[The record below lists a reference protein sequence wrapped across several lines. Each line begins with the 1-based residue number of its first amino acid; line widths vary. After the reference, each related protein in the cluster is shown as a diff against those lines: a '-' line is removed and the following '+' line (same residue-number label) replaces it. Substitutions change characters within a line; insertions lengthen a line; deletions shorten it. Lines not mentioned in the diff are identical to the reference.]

1 MSNLLEEAIVD
12 AKALKEAALKS
23 AQETILE
30 KYNPEVKKALE
41 NLLLE
46 QEDEMGADPAADPDM
61 DALSGDPSAA
71 PQTGGTLDGQIP
83 MAATAGMN
91 LCPCPDNQKMIEVDF
106 ADLQKAMS
114 SVDTQSGM
122 TNDMSQQLP
131 APMTPAEEAPA
142 APDVNANMAPEVPPE
157 EGEEE
162 QPLAE
167 DVMDEEIELDEE
179 LINSLLEDEELFQET
194 EDLEEMT
201 DREKDLASK
210 APPYD
215 KVTRKDVLVAR
226 GVDLGDEEGD
236 SEESEEESEE
246 ELEEDARYP
255 NRTSSDKAQIEGDV
269 GVEAIKDNKLI
280 NAIAAEV
287 AKQLMT
293 GQLRENKAAK
303 NKEKVS
309 LNEAKVLAQKT
320 SQLLEE
326 HKKVQNKNK
335 LLTEENARLQK
346 EHKEMQATAL
356 EFAKQ
361 IEQMNVQNAKLYYKN
376 QALGSVSLNERQ
388 KNHIVEAISK
398 ADSVDE
404 VKIIFETLQ
413 STVGSAKVSKPKSLS
428 EAVTRNGGF
437 NIRTREKEEPAN
449 PPAFDRWSKLAGIKK

>member
-46 QEDEMGADPAADPDM
+46 QDEGMPDPDM
-61 DALSGDPSAA
+61 DALSGDPTAG
-71 PQTGGTLDGQIP
+71 QTGGSLDGQVP

-91 LCPCPDNQKMIEVDF
+91 LCPCPDNQKVIEVDF

-114 SVDTQSGM
+114 TVDTQSGM
-122 TNDMSQQLP
+122 TNDMTQPLP
-131 APMTPAEEAPA
+131 PPMTPSEEAPA
-142 APDVNANMAPEVPPE
+142 APDVGANMAPEVPPE
-157 EGEEE
+157 GEEE
-162 QPLAE
+162 PLMEE

-179 LINSLLEDEELFQET
+179 LINSLLEDEDLFQET
-194 EDLEEMT
+194 DDLEEELKGRQKELDVAPPFGKLTGADFKKLGDESDQGESEDSEEDLEE
-201 DREKDLASK
+201 
-210 APPYD
+210 
-215 KVTRKDVLVAR
+215 
-226 GVDLGDEEGD
+226 D
-236 SEESEEESEE
+236 S
-246 ELEEDARYP
+246 RYP

-287 AKQLMT
+287 AKHLMT

-413 STVGSAKVSKPKSLS
+413 STVGSVKTKEPKSLS
-428 EAVTRNGGF
+428 EAVTRNSGF
-437 NIRTREKEEPAN
+437 SIRTREKEEPAN
-449 PPAFDRWSKLAGIKK
+449 VPAFDRWSKLAGIKK

>member
-46 QEDEMGADPAADPDM
+46 QDEEMTDPDM
-61 DALSGDPSAA
+61 DALNGDPSA
-71 PQTGGTLDGQIP
+71 PLQTGGTLDGQVP
-83 MAATAGMN
+83 MAATNGMN
-91 LCPCPDNQKMIEVDF
+91 LCPCPDDQKVIEVDF

-114 SVDTQSGM
+114 SVDTGSGM
-122 TNDMSQQLP
+122 TNDMSQPLA

-157 EGEEE
+157 EE
-162 QPLAE
+162 QPLQE
-167 DVMDEEIELDEE
+167 DVVDEEIELDEE
-179 LINSLLEDEELFQET
+179 LINSLLEDEELFQE
-194 EDLEEMT
+194 
-201 DREKDLASK
+201 A
-210 APPYD
+210 
-215 KVTRKDVLVAR
+215 
-226 GVDLGDEEGD
+226 EG
-236 SEESEEESEE
+236 
-246 ELEEDARYP
+246 ELEEAKDGEPETEEEKELAAMAPPKNKITRGDVVAARIASGKKQMKEDG
-255 NRTSSDKAQIEGDV
+255 RFADRLSSEKVQIDGDV
-269 GVEAIKDNKLI
+269 GIEAIKDTKSDEQI
-280 NAIAAEV
+280 ASIAAKI
-287 AKQLMT
+287 AKELMT
-293 GQLRENKAAK
+293 GQLRESKVAK
-303 NKEKVS
+303 NKEKQV
-309 LNEAKVLAQKT
+309 LNETRVLAQKT

-335 LLTEENARLQK
+335 LLTEENARLLK
-346 EHKEMQATAL
+346 EHQEMKATAL

-388 KNHIVEAISK
+388 KSQIVEAISK

-413 STVGSAKVSKPKSLS
+413 STVGSVKTNKEPKSLS
-428 EAVTRNGGF
+428 EAVTRNSGF
-437 NIRTREKEEPAN
+437 SIRTREKEEPAAT
-449 PPAFDRWSKLAGIKK
+449 PAFDRWSKLAGIKK

>member
-41 NLLLE
+41 SLLLE
-46 QEDEMGADPAADPDM
+46 QEEGVTDPDM

-71 PQTGGTLDGQIP
+71 PQTGGSLDGQVP

-91 LCPCPDNQKMIEVDF
+91 LCPCPDNQKVIEVDF

-114 SVDTQSGM
+114 TVDTQSGM
-122 TNDMSQQLP
+122 TNDMSQPLP
-131 APMTPAEEAPA
+131 PPMTPAEEAPA
-142 APDVNANMAPEVPPE
+142 APDVNANVAPEIPPE

-162 QPLAE
+162 PLME
-167 DVMDEEIELDEE
+167 DDVMDEEIELDEE
-179 LINSLLEDEELFQET
+179 LINSLLEDEELFQEA
-194 EDLEEMT
+194 EDSEEMT
-201 DREKDLASK
+201 DREEKLAGM

-215 KVTRKDVLVAR
+215 KVTKKDVLVAR
-226 GVDLGDEEGD
+226 GVDL
-236 SEESEEESEE
+236 
-246 ELEEDARYP
+246 EEDARFQP
-255 NRTSSDKAQIEGDV
+255 SQDS
-269 GVEAIKDNKLI
+269 VEKIKDTKSPEMI
-280 NAIAAEV
+280 ASIAAKI
-287 AKQLMT
+287 AKELMT
-293 GQLRENKAAK
+293 GQLRENKIAK
-303 NKEKVS
+303 SNEKKV
-309 LNEAKVLAQKT
+309 LNETRVLAQKT

-335 LLTEENARLQK
+335 LLTEENARLLK
-346 EHKEMQATAL
+346 EHQEMKATAL

-388 KNHIVEAISK
+388 KSQIVEAISK

-413 STVGSAKVSKPKSLS
+413 SAVGSVKTNKEPKSLS
-428 EAVTRNGGF
+428 EAVTRNSGF
-437 NIRTREKEEPAN
+437 SIRTREKEEPVSS
-449 PPAFDRWSKLAGIKK
+449 PAFDRWSKLAGIKK

>member
-1 MSNLLEEAIVD
+1 ME
-12 AKALKEAALKS
+12 
-23 AQETILE
+23 
-30 KYNPEVKKALE
+30 
-41 NLLLE
+41 
-46 QEDEMGADPAADPDM
+46 
-61 DALSGDPSAA
+61 
-71 PQTGGTLDGQIP
+71 
-83 MAATAGMN
+83 
-91 LCPCPDNQKMIEVDF
+91 
-106 ADLQKAMS
+106 
-114 SVDTQSGM
+114 
-122 TNDMSQQLP
+122 
-131 APMTPAEEAPA
+131 
-142 APDVNANMAPEVPPE
+142 
-157 EGEEE
+157 
-162 QPLAE
+162 E

-179 LINSLLEDEELFQET
+179 LINSLLEDEDLFQET
-194 EDLEEMT
+194 DDLEEELKGRQKELDVAPPFGKLTGADFKKLGDESDQGESEDSEEDLEE
-201 DREKDLASK
+201 
-210 APPYD
+210 
-215 KVTRKDVLVAR
+215 
-226 GVDLGDEEGD
+226 D
-236 SEESEEESEE
+236 S
-246 ELEEDARYP
+246 RYP

-287 AKQLMT
+287 AKHLMT

-388 KNHIVEAISK
+388 KNSIVEAISK
-398 ADSVDE
+398 AGSVDK

-413 STVGSAKVSKPKSLS
+413 SAVGSSNKITREPKSLS
-428 EAVTRNGGF
+428 EAVTRNEGF
-437 NIRTREKEEPAN
+437 NIRVKDKEQPVENSAVE
-449 PPAFDRWSKLAGIKK
+449 RWQKIAGIKK

>member
-41 NLLLE
+41 SLLLE
-46 QEDEMGADPAADPDM
+46 QEEGVTDPDM

-71 PQTGGTLDGQIP
+71 PQTGGSLDGQVP

-91 LCPCPDNQKMIEVDF
+91 LCPCPDNQKVIEVDF

-114 SVDTQSGM
+114 TVDTGSGM
-122 TNDMSQQLP
+122 TNDMSQPLP
-131 APMTPAEEAPA
+131 PPMAPAEEAPA
-142 APDVNANMAPEVPPE
+142 APDVNANVAPEIPPE

-162 QPLAE
+162 PLME
-167 DVMDEEIELDEE
+167 DDVMDEEIELDEE
-179 LINSLLEDEELFQET
+179 LINSLLEDEELFQE
-194 EDLEEMT
+194 EDESQ
-201 DREKDLASK
+201 EKLKGGQKKLDVS
-210 APPYD
+210 PPFGKLTGAD
-215 KVTRKDVLVAR
+215 FKK
-226 GVDLGDEEGD
+226 LGDKGAQNKD
-236 SEESEEESEE
+236 NSSEE
-246 ELEEDARYP
+246 ELEEDARFQP
-255 NRTSSDKAQIEGDV
+255 SQDA
-269 GVEAIKDNKLI
+269 VEKIKDTKSPEMI
-280 NAIAAEV
+280 ASIAAKI
-287 AKQLMT
+287 AKELMT
-293 GQLRENKAAK
+293 GQLRENKIAK
-303 NKEKVS
+303 SNEKKV
-309 LNEAKVLAQKT
+309 LNETRVLAQKT

-335 LLTEENARLQK
+335 LLTEENARLLK
-346 EHKEMQATAL
+346 EHQEMKATAL

-388 KNHIVEAISK
+388 KSQIVEAISK

-413 STVGSAKVSKPKSLS
+413 SAVGSVKTNKEPKSLS
-428 EAVTRNGGF
+428 EAVTRNSGF
-437 NIRTREKEEPAN
+437 SIRTREKEEPVSS
-449 PPAFDRWSKLAGIKK
+449 PAFDRWSKLAGIKK

>member
-46 QEDEMGADPAADPDM
+46 QEEGMTDSDM
-61 DALSGDPSAA
+61 DALSGELSAA
-71 PQTGGTLDGQIP
+71 PQTDGSLDGQVP

-91 LCPCPDNQKMIEVDF
+91 LCPCPDNQKVIEVDF

-122 TNDMSQQLP
+122 TNDMSQPLA

-142 APDVNANMAPEVPPE
+142 APDVNANVAPEVPPD

-162 QPLAE
+162 PLME
-167 DVMDEEIELDEE
+167 DGVMDEEIELDEE
-179 LINSLLEDEELFQET
+179 LINSLLEDEELFQEA
-194 EDLEEMT
+194 EEELKGGQKKL
-201 DREKDLASK
+201 DV
-210 APPYD
+210 APPFGKLTSAD
-215 KVTRKDVLVAR
+215 FKK
-226 GVDLGDEEGD
+226 LGDEGAENED
-236 SEESEEESEE
+236 ETSEE
-246 ELEEDARYP
+246 ELEEDARFQP
-255 NRTSSDKAQIEGDV
+255 SQDA
-269 GVEAIKDNKLI
+269 VEKIKDTKSPEMI
-280 NAIAAEV
+280 ASIAAKI
-287 AKQLMT
+287 AKELMT
-293 GQLRENKAAK
+293 GQLRESKIAK
-303 NKEKVS
+303 SNEKKV
-309 LNEAKVLAQKT
+309 LNETQVLAQKT

-335 LLTEENARLQK
+335 LLTEENARLLK
-346 EHKEMQATAL
+346 EHKQMQTTAL
-356 EFAKQ
+356 ELSKQ
-361 IEQMNVQNAKLYYKN
+361 LEQLNVQNAKLYYKN
-376 QALGSVSLNERQ
+376 QALGSDSLNERQ
-388 KNHIVEAISK
+388 KSTIVEAISK

-428 EAVTRNGGF
+428 EAVTRNSGF
-437 NIRTREKEEPAN
+437 SIRTREKEEPAN
-449 PPAFDRWSKLAGIKK
+449 TPAFDRWSKLAGIKK

>member
-46 QEDEMGADPAADPDM
+46 QDEEMGGDPALDPDM
-61 DALSGDPSAA
+61 DALNGDPSA
-71 PQTGGTLDGQIP
+71 PLQTGGTLDGQVP
-83 MAATAGMN
+83 MAATNGMN
-91 LCPCPDNQKMIEVDF
+91 LCPCPDNQKVIEVDF

-114 SVDTQSGM
+114 SVDAASGM
-122 TNDMSQQLP
+122 TNDMSQPLA

-142 APDVNANMAPEVPPE
+142 APDVNANMAPEIPPE

-162 QPLAE
+162 PLME
-167 DVMDEEIELDEE
+167 DGVMDEEIELDEE
-179 LINSLLEDEELFQET
+179 LINSLLEDEELFQEA
-194 EDLEEMT
+194 EDELT
-201 DREKDLASK
+201 GDQDSLDV
-210 APPYD
+210 APPFGKLTGAD
-215 KVTRKDVLVAR
+215 FKK
-226 GVDLGDEEGD
+226 LGDESDEGD
-236 SEESEEESEE
+236 EGEED
-246 ELEEDARYP
+246 LEEDARYP
-255 NRTSSDKAQIEGDV
+255 NRTSSDKSQIEGDV
-269 GVEAIKDNKLI
+269 AIEAVKDNKLI
-280 NAIAAEV
+280 GAIAAEV
-287 AKQLMT
+287 AKQLLT
-293 GQLRENKAAK
+293 GQLRESKVAK
-303 NKEKVS
+303 NKQKQV
-309 LNEAKVLAQKT
+309 LNETRVLAQKT

-326 HKKVQNKNK
+326 HKKVQSKNK

-376 QALGSVSLNERQ
+376 QTLGSVSLNERQ
-388 KNHIVEAISK
+388 KSQIVEAISK

-413 STVGSAKVSKPKSLS
+413 STVGSAKTSKPKSLS
-428 EAVTRNGGF
+428 EAVTRNSGF
-437 NIRTREKEEPAN
+437 SIRTREKEEPAAS
-449 PPAFDRWSKLAGIKK
+449 PAFDRWSKLAGIKK

>member
-46 QEDEMGADPAADPDM
+46 QEEGMPDPDM

-71 PQTGGTLDGQIP
+71 PQTGGSLDGQIP

-91 LCPCPDNQKMIEVDF
+91 LCPCPDNQEMIEIDF

-114 SVDTQSGM
+114 SVDTASGM
-122 TNDMSQQLP
+122 TNDMTQPLP

-142 APDVNANMAPEVPPE
+142 APDVGANMAPEVPPE

-167 DVMDEEIELDEE
+167 EVMDEEIELDEE

-194 EDLEEMT
+194 EDLGEELKGRQKEL
-201 DREKDLASK
+201 DV
-210 APPYD
+210 APPFGKLTGAD
-215 KVTRKDVLVAR
+215 FKK
-226 GVDLGDEEGD
+226 LGDEEGNSED
-236 SEESEEESEE
+236 SEED
-246 ELEEDARYP
+246 LEEDARYP

-287 AKQLMT
+287 AKHLMT
-293 GQLRENKAAK
+293 GQLRENKTAK

-309 LNEAKVLAQKT
+309 LNETKLLAQKT

-326 HKKVQNKNK
+326 HKKVQNVNK

-346 EHKEMQATAL
+346 EHKEMQTTAL

-376 QALGSVSLNERQ
+376 QALSSVSLNERQ

-413 STVGSAKVSKPKSLS
+413 STVGSAKTSKPKSLS
-428 EAVTRNGGF
+428 EAVTRNSGF
-437 NIRTREKEEPAN
+437 SIRTREKEEPAN
-449 PPAFDRWSKLAGIKK
+449 VPAFDRWSKLAGIKK